1 MRVTESRKTDSHP
14 FYFLLLTGNADS
26 TFRGP
31 HEYSRTGEKYIH
43 G

>member
-14 FYFLLLTGNADS
+14 LYFLLLTGNADS
-26 TFRGP
+26 TFHGS
-31 HEYSRTGEKYIH
+31 HEYSRTGEEYIH